1 MKNKLIFYI
10 FTFLLLSLKI
20 KADEKYWWYSGAEWK
35 IPPILEKAYWI
46 WNDKDMLS
54 DPEKGNPFV
63 FRKNIFIKKQV
74 KNAYIIISAQGKYT
88 FLINEEIVGTDDD
101 VITLEKYD
109 IKKFLKKGENEFRVK
124 AQTDTWFAGL
134 FLCGE
139 IEFIDGE
146 KLEIISDKTWEIE
159 KKDGTFKNAE
169 EIVKGVNGGFWNNVG
184 RIMVMPEEW
193 YRLNINLK
201 VPGIKWMKPYYGEK
215 LKLLVIIPRA
225 CNKYKSYKAG
235 WENDKILYKKHRN
248 NEWKGLFFNTFCN

>member
-1 MKNKLIFYI
+1 
-10 FTFLLLSLKI
+10 
-20 KADEKYWWYSGAEWK
+20 
-35 IPPILEKAYWI
+35 
-46 WNDKDMLS
+46 
-54 DPEKGNPFV
+54 
-63 FRKNIFIKKQV
+63 
-74 KNAYIIISAQGKYT
+74 
-88 FLINEEIVGTDDD
+88 
-101 VITLEKYD
+101 
-109 IKKFLKKGENEFRVK
+109 LKKGENEFRVK

-215 LKLLVIIPRA
+215 LKLLVIIPTA